1 MKRKHLSL
9 AISGVLLS
17 PAAWAQQ
24 AEPVEQQT
32 QAAAPATRDSA
43 EARTLEAV
51 TVTARRRTESIQDV
65 PVAVS
70 AFREEDLAHLQA
82 SAIPGPQ
89 GAVPN
94 LNMVQGRGSATRDKV
109 LLRGIG

>member
-9 AISGVLLS
+9 AIGCVLLS

-32 QAAAPATRDSA
+32 PATTPATRGDSA
-43 EARTLEAV
+43 EARTLDAV

-70 AFREEDLAHLQA
+70 AFSADDLAHLQA
-82 SAIPGPQ
+82 SDEI
-89 GAVPN
+89 
-94 LNMVQGRGSATRDKV
+94 GRASCRERV
-109 LLRGIG
+109 CQYV